1 MCFYKSVKF
10 KYAILQDIA
19 EKNNV
24 ILKDL
29 KHLHI
34 QTRLNVPLSFQVIR
48 KKDELRKNLNGYY

>member
-1 MCFYKSVKF
+1 MKF